1 LKEDSVLRV
10 DILAAPETA
19 GSVLYGL
26 YDVLMLPGAA
36 WPRVVLGES
45 ATPLTTIRIV
55 ARTTTPFDCRG
66 GVPVSPHVDLNDA
79 TDADVV
85 CVPNMTVPVDQC
97 PYGWFADEVAWLKSR
112 YRAGATIAT
121 VCSGA
126 LLLAE
131 AGLLV
136 GEEVTAHW
144 AYEKTFRDFYPDVKF
159 CPERILTFAG
169 DGDQIV
175 LAGGMS
181 SWQDLAVYLIA
192 RFLGPEHAVQA
203 SKFYVISGH
212 ADGQLP
218 YAALSRRIQSEDH
231 VIAECQ
237 IWLRDNYATPD
248 AVAKMQDLSGL
259 PRRTFS
265 RRFRTATGYTPIEYV
280 QAVRME
286 EAKQLLETTVLPI
299 EAVAAEV
306 GYHDERAFRRVFGKR
321 TGLSPSA
328 YRKRFHHSRF
338 SSRH

>member
-1 LKEDSVLRV
+1 MFKV
-10 DILAAPETA
+10 DILVAPETA

-26 YDVLMLPGAA
+26 YDVLMLPGVA
-36 WPRVVLGES
+36 WTRVVRGEA
-45 ATPLTTIRIV
+45 ATPLTAVRIV
-55 ARTTTPFDCRG
+55 SRTTTPFDCRG
-66 GVPVSPHVDLNDA
+66 GVPVSPHVELSDA

-97 PYGWFADEVAWLKSR
+97 PYGWFADEVSWLKSR
-112 YRAGATIAT
+112 YRSGATIAT

-136 GEEVTAHW
+136 GEEATAHW

-169 DGDQIV
+169 EGDRIV

-192 RFLGPEHAVQA
+192 RYLGPEHAVEA
-203 SKFYVISGH
+203 SKFYLISDH
-212 ADGQLP
+212 NDGQLP
-218 YAALSRRIQSEDH
+218 YAALSRRIQSDDH
-231 VIAECQ
+231 VIADCQ
-237 IWLRDNYATPD
+237 IWLRDNYALPD
-248 AVAKMQDLSGL
+248 AVATMQNLSGL

-265 RRFRTATGYTPIEYV
+265 RRFRAATGYTAIEYV
-280 QAVRME
+280 QAVRIE
-286 EAKQLLETTVLPI
+286 EAKQVLETTTTPTEI
-299 EAVAAEV
+299 VASEI
-306 GYHDERAFRRVFGKR
+306 GYRDERAFRRVFRKR

-338 SSRH
+338 TLRH